1 MPPTKAQADC
11 GKTLEIHFTL
21 RTDLKLWSW
30 YPSDWDQIENCN
42 FGDDDNDGLALLGK
56 LTKITQELNNLVE
69 RQ

>member
-1 MPPTKAQADC
+1 MVVMPPTKAQADC

-42 FGDDDNDGLALLGK
+42 FGDDDNDG
-56 LTKITQELNNLVE
+56 
-69 RQ
+69 